1 VAQKIYRLTS
11 RLGVWWGADFG
22 NKVYVNRSG
31 VCEIADG
38 RLAYVLIGKVDAE
51 QFAQSMINIGCVK
64 AMQLD
69 INGTWPNFDF
79 FTHGAN
85 GSITPHLVDDR
96 MGTNVT
102 RYLKGSRKEFIAFFD
117 SEKLPASSVLDR

>member
-1 VAQKIYRLTS
+1 MATS
-11 RLGVWWGADFG
+11 RYTAAWGVDYG
-22 NKVYVNRSG
+22 NETYTFRSAL
-31 VCEIADG
+31 CEVGDG
-38 RLAYVLIGKVDAE
+38 DLMFVVAGDVDAML
-51 QFAQSMINIGCVK
+51 FGTVLVNAGCTT

-117 SEKLPASSVLDR
+117 TAKVPASSVLDR